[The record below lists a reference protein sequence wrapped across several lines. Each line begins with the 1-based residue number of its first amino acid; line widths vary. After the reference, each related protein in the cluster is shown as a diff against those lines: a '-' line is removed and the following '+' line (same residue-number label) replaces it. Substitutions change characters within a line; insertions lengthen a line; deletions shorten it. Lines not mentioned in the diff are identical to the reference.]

1 MARGFQ
7 KIPLGTYWIAHKH
20 HKIRD
25 GMLEGEGKNEKP
37 GAIADAAMQLVFVHR
52 RVITPVEFA
61 DEFGQLGYTRLC
73 RPQDRR
79 GGDPMP
85 WFLAHANTVSTIVDL
100 IGYIANPPKI
110 FQIKGPI
117 AYAERISG
125 LPKKLFLEHT
135 ADLAAKK
142 VEIKKWSMREKSRSF
157 LADLLNPNIAGA
169 QRFFPGSES
178 TSLIKVRSLIEKI
191 YWHMADLVD
200 SNWSPRRCPEC
211 AGLFI
216 STDPRQKYC
225 PAPVTSGR
233 SRCSSR
239 LNVRNFEQRQST
251 EVES

>member
-7 KIPLGTYWIAHKH
+7 KIPLGNIWFAYKH
-20 HKIRD
+20 HEIRD
-25 GMLEGEGKNEKP
+25 GMLVGKGKNEKP

-52 RVITPVEFA
+52 RVISPVEFA
-61 DEFGQLGYTRLC
+61 DEFGQLGFTRLC
-73 RPQDRR
+73 RREDRS
-79 GGDPMP
+79 GGDPIE

-100 IGYIANPPKI
+100 VGYIAEPPKI

-125 LPKKLFLEHT
+125 PPKTVFLDYT

-142 VEIKKWSMREKSRSF
+142 VEIKKWSMRAKARS
-157 LADLLNPNIAGA
+157 LLVDLLNPNIAGA
-169 QRFFPGSES
+169 QRFFPGRES
-178 TSLIKVRSLIEKI
+178 TSQIKVRSLIEGI
-191 YWHMADLVD
+191 YWHIANLVD
-200 SNWSPRRCPEC
+200 SDWSPRRCPEC
-211 AGLFI
+211 GGFFI

-251 EVES
+251 EVK